1 MILSSQSGKPAAAA
15 PASTAVGRAW
25 PFQGPVLYLSIVGG
39 TIVAGMT
46 IFVGLL
52 LGLDAAGLKPPP
64 AFTNSYCIDAKLE
77 FLRRHPPLEPTHLV
91 VGSSIAWR
99 NIDAG
104 AIVSENPHAR
114 PLNGAFCGLAINQ
127 STFVA
132 RFLVD
137 RFVGISD
144 VLLLLDPFDMSSCRA
159 SKTAVFDKADVGAYL
174 SGGPDLDYY
183 FKYFDLIYLIA
194 NAAGRK
200 EAFTAYGDGPLDTE
214 RSFGLVYGPPRQSQ
228 SECLVALTT
237 FALDM
242 QRRGI
247 ALTVT
252 TMPLMSG
259 WSREHDPDARARK
272 TLAAE
277 LASALAGT
285 QARLWDAWSTL
296 DVPAADYTDAVH
308 LRWSATAR
316 FTRRLVTATGF
327 GTPN

>member
-1 MILSSQSGKPAAAA
+1 MILSSPSAEPAPAA

-25 PFQGPVLYLSIVGG
+25 PFQGPVLYLAVVVS

-46 IFVGLL
+46 VFVGLL
-52 LGLDAAGLKPPP
+52 LGLDFAGLKPPP

-77 FLRRHPPLEPTHLV
+77 FLRRHPPLKPTHLV

-104 AIVSENPHAR
+104 AIVRENPHVR

-127 STFVA
+127 SAFVA

-137 RFVGISD
+137 RLPGISD
-144 VLLLLDPFDMSSCRA
+144 VLLLLDPFDMSNCRA

-174 SGGPDLDYY
+174 SGAPDLDYY
-183 FKYFDLIYLIA
+183 FKYFDLLSLLT
-194 NAAGRK
+194 NAVGRR

-214 RSFGLVYGPPRQSQ
+214 RSFGLVYGPPRHSQ
-228 SECLVALTT
+228 PECLAALTA

-259 WSREHDPDARARK
+259 WSREYDPDARARK
-272 TLAAE
+272 ALAAE

-308 LRWSATAR
+308 LRWSATGR

-327 GTPN
+327 GTRN